1 MEIKVLGGG
10 CSSCSQMYDNARIA
24 VDELGLDLEVEFI
37 HDITKAL
44 QFEVLQMPALIIDEK
59 AVSFGRDLSVDEI
72 KEILKKYR

>member
-10 CSSCSQMYDNARIA
+10 CSSCSQMYADTPSPAE
-24 VDELGLDLEVEFI
+24 VLGRDLEVEFI

-44 QFEVLQMPALIIDEK
+44 QYEVLQMPALIIDEK

>member
-1 MEIKVLGGG
+1 
-10 CSSCSQMYDNARIA
+10 MYDNARIA

-37 HDITKAL
+37 HDITNAL
-44 QFEVLQMPALIIDEK
+44 QYEVLQMPALIIDEK

>member
-24 VDELGLDLEVEFI
+24 VDELGLDLEVEFN
-37 HDITKAL
+37 HDISKAL
-44 QFEVLQMPALIIDEK
+44 KNVMMKMQALIIDEK

>member
-44 QFEVLQMPALIIDEK
+44 P
-59 AVSFGRDLSVDEI
+59 VSYTHLRAHET
-72 KEILKKYR
+72 

>member
-37 HDITKAL
+37 H
-44 QFEVLQMPALIIDEK
+44 
-59 AVSFGRDLSVDEI
+59 EI

>member
-1 MEIKVLGGG
+1 MQPDVRQRPDRSRRTGVGSG
-10 CSSCSQMYDNARIA
+10 
-24 VDELGLDLEVEFI
+24 VEFI

-44 QFEVLQMPALIIDEK
+44 QYEVLQMPALIIDEK

>member
-24 VDELGLDLEVEFI
+24 VDELGLDLEFI

-44 QFEVLQMPALIIDEK
+44 QYEVLQMPALIIDEK

>member
-44 QFEVLQMPALIIDEK
+44 QYEVLQMPALIFDE
-59 AVSFGRDLSVDEI
+59 
-72 KEILKKYR
+72 

>member
-44 QFEVLQMPALIIDEK
+44 QYEVLQMPGAHHRRK
-59 AVSFGRDLSVDEI
+59 GRILRPRLSVDEI

>member
-1 MEIKVLGGG
+1 MQPDVRQRPDRSRRTG
-10 CSSCSQMYDNARIA
+10 
-24 VDELGLDLEVEFI
+24 VDLEVEFI

-44 QFEVLQMPALIIDEK
+44 QYEVLQMPALIIDEK

>member
-44 QFEVLQMPALIIDEK
+44 QYEVLQMPALIIDERPYPSAATCRWTK
-59 AVSFGRDLSVDEI
+59 SR
-72 KEILKKYR
+72 KY

>member
-1 MEIKVLGGG
+1 ML
-10 CSSCSQMYDNARIA
+10 RL
-24 VDELGLDLEVEFI
+24 ELVGVDLEVEFI

-44 QFEVLQMPALIIDEK
+44 QYEVLQMPALIIDEK

>member
-44 QFEVLQMPALIIDEK
+44 QYEVL
-59 AVSFGRDLSVDEI
+59 
-72 KEILKKYR
+72 

>member
-44 QFEVLQMPALIIDEK
+44 QYEVLQMPALIIDEK
-59 AVSFGRDLSVDEI
+59 TKNPVRMTFNDI

>member
-37 HDITKAL
+37 HDI
-44 QFEVLQMPALIIDEK
+44 DEK